1 MIKFDFSGK
10 IILVTGGTQGIGLS
24 IAQKFLDAGA
34 IVHITGTRAAA
45 GDYEDD
51 LSSFTYHRLR
61 MDDPEERAAF
71 VEGFGPLDILISNAG
86 QSRDDEYDMPGFRNT
101 LEVNLTGP
109 AELCYLFHPVLK
121 ERKGSIV
128 IVGSSACFIALRAF
142 PSYTASKAGIL
153 GFTRAVADQWSRDGI
168 RVNLVHPDAVFDT
181 ALWSPELLATRA
193 EHYGMSVDEYKRRNL
208 LKAEVRSADVAVMV
222 RAMADDTFRCTTG
235 AQVPV
240 DGGNERVI

>member
-168 RVNLVHPDAVFDT
+168 RVNLVAPGFIKTRIIDWAEQSASRDAILHT
-181 ALWSPELLATRA
+181 IPA
-193 EHYGMSVDEYKRRNL
+193 RRWGDP
-208 LKAEVRSADVAVMV
+208 AEVAVAVLFL
-222 RAMADDTFRCTTG
+222 ASEEASYITG
-235 AQVPV
+235 QSIVV
-240 DGGNERVI
+240 DGGLMLR